1 MKAAAEQAIAGHG
14 QIVAAIAEAGVG
26 KSRLF
31 LEFKAMESSKW
42 MILEASSVSHGK
54 ASAFLPVIDL
64 LHSYFR
70 IAGEDD
76 ERTRREKVNGKLL
89 TLDRSLED
97 TIPYLFALLGIAEE
111 SEQHRHWELTFD
123 RLDEYLHELQNK
135 DSLAQMDAQVRKRR
149 TLEAIKRILLR
160 ESLDQPLMVIFEDL
174 HWIDDETQALLNL
187 LADSI
192 GTAKLLLLVNYRPE
206 YTHSWGNKTYYTQ
219 LRLDPLGKES
229 AEEMLT
235 ALIGDG
241 LDVRPLKSLIIE
253 RTGGN
258 PFFMEET
265 AQVLFDEGAL
275 VRNGTE
281 VRLTKAL
288 SELKIP
294 PTVQAILAARIDRLP
309 AGEKDLLHA
318 LAVIGKEFQLSLVR
332 AITAKSD
339 DDLNQ
344 MLSNL
349 QLAEF
354 IYEQPAV
361 GEVEYSFKHALTLE
375 VAYNSVLIERRK
387 LLHDRIGNA
396 IEILFAGRLDDH
408 LNELA
413 HHYVRAGNADKAT
426 QFLMLAAQQAIWIS
440 ALDEPIAY
448 AKQGLLLVENVADEA
463 TRDQR
468 EAALRAT
475 LGFALSRRDPASRE
489 VEAAYLRVR
498 ELCAKLDDDTLLCSA
513 LAGLRLCYNF
523 RAELDRA
530 LELGTE
536 MLKVAERTGDPA
548 LIYGAHSHIS
558 QTLYFRGEF
567 QLALEHVE
575 KAVGQRD
582 GLTRQRSLTFLGDFE
597 GRRLLVLCLLG
608 YPKQAEPPPPGLA
621 FRNQPQSAFFREL
634 FTTQIYYLLRDSVRV
649 ARHAE
654 RGEQLARDYGGH
666 QGLGY
671 IAAVNGWSLAASGS
685 VAEGVAEIRRGL
697 EIIDASGARV
707 KTLPL
712 TALAECYLIGGKPDE
727 AFEVL
732 SDALEHTRR
741 TGERFFE
748 AELHRLSGEVLALR
762 GSMHYTEA
770 ETAFRAAIEVARHQQ
785 ARWFELRGT
794 VSLARLLRD
803 NNRRDE
809 ARAMLADWF
818 TEGFDTV
825 DLKDAKSLLDELA
838 G

>member
-1 MKAAAEQAIAGHG
+1 
-14 QIVAAIAEAGVG
+14 
-26 KSRLF
+26 
-31 LEFKAMESSKW
+31 
-42 MILEASSVSHGK
+42 
-54 ASAFLPVIDL
+54 
-64 LHSYFR
+64 
-70 IAGEDD
+70 
-76 ERTRREKVNGKLL
+76 
-89 TLDRSLED
+89 
-97 TIPYLFALLGIAEE
+97 
-111 SEQHRHWELTFD
+111 
-123 RLDEYLHELQNK
+123 
-135 DSLAQMDAQVRKRR
+135 
-149 TLEAIKRILLR
+149 
-160 ESLDQPLMVIFEDL
+160 MVIFEDL
-174 HWIDDETQALLNL
+174 HWIDEQTQELLNL

-192 GTAKLLLLVNYRPE
+192 GTAQILLLVNYRPE

-235 ALIGDG
+235 ALIGDR
-241 LDVRPLKSLIIE
+241 LEVRPLKRLIIE

-281 VRLTKAL
+281 VRLTKLL

-309 AGEKDLLHA
+309 ISEKDLLHA

-332 AITAKSD
+332 ALTAKSD
-339 DDLNQ
+339 DELNH
-344 MLSNL
+344 MLGNL

-396 IEILFAGRLDDH
+396 IEILFAGRFDDH

-448 AKQGLLLVENVADEA
+448 VKQGLLLVENVADEA
-463 TRDQR
+463 SRDQR

-475 LGFALSRRDPASRE
+475 LAFALSRRNPASRE

-536 MLKVAERTGDPA
+536 MLKVAERT
-548 LIYGAHSHIS
+548 
-558 QTLYFRGEF
+558 
-567 QLALEHVE
+567 
-575 KAVGQRD
+575 
-582 GLTRQRSLTFLGDFE
+582 
-597 GRRLLVLCLLG
+597 
-608 YPKQAEPPPPGLA
+608 
-621 FRNQPQSAFFREL
+621 
-634 FTTQIYYLLRDSVRV
+634 
-649 ARHAE
+649 
-654 RGEQLARDYGGH
+654 
-666 QGLGY
+666 
-671 IAAVNGWSLAASGS
+671 
-685 VAEGVAEIRRGL
+685 
-697 EIIDASGARV
+697 
-707 KTLPL
+707 
-712 TALAECYLIGGKPDE
+712 
-727 AFEVL
+727 
-732 SDALEHTRR
+732 
-741 TGERFFE
+741 
-748 AELHRLSGEVLALR
+748 
-762 GSMHYTEA
+762 
-770 ETAFRAAIEVARHQQ
+770 
-785 ARWFELRGT
+785 
-794 VSLARLLRD
+794 
-803 NNRRDE
+803 
-809 ARAMLADWF
+809 
-818 TEGFDTV
+818 
-825 DLKDAKSLLDELA
+825 
-838 G
+838 